1 MKSATGPA
9 SNYVC
14 YRVGAMLL
22 DLKNPRRVLART
34 PDSIMEPQEYYEK
47 HGLYIPNVIFST
59 GNVFLDNDLW
69 IYYGVCDSAIALANA
84 PVQRL
89 PDTMKPI

>member
-14 YRVGAMLL
+14 YCVGAVLL

-47 HGLYIPNVIFST
+47 HGLSIPNDIFPT
-59 GNVFLDNDLW
+59 GNVVVDNEL
-69 IYYGVCDSAIALANA
+69 
-84 PVQRL
+84 
-89 PDTMKPI
+89 